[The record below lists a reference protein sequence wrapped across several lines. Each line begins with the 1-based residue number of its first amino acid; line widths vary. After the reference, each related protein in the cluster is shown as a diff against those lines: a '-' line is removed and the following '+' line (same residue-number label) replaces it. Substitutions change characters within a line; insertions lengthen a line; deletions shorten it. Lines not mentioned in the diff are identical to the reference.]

1 MLSEIGNCIM
11 KEKLLV
17 KNKTEFNIFFQVTET
32 KLDLNVADIRPGKA
46 VNIQSLTIIIHYS
59 KN

>member
-1 MLSEIGNCIM
+1 MFSEIGNCIM
-11 KEKLLV
+11 KEKFLV

-46 VNIQSLTIIIHYS
+46 VNIKSLKIHLPYS
-59 KN
+59 KS